1 MTPDAA
7 GLAGLVVEVPDFPR
21 PGIAYQDLT
30 PLLGSAT
37 GLANA
42 VHGLADLAPDGVAA
56 VVAVE
61 ARGFLFG
68 APLAL
73 NLGLGLVP
81 VRKAGKL
88 PRRTVQVDYELEYG
102 TATVAVHADALRPGD
117 RVLLVD
123 DVLATGGTLAAA
135 ADLIRLLGAEV
146 ARVLVVLELGDLGG
160 RERLSRAGLGDV
172 EALITV
178 GPG

>member
-30 PLLGSAT
+30 PLLSSAD
-37 GLANA
+37 GLATA
-42 VHGLADLAPDGVAA
+42 VRGLVDRAADGVAA

-61 ARGFLFG
+61 ARGFFFG

-73 NLGLGLVP
+73 NLGVGLVP
-81 VRKAGKL
+81 IRKAGKL
-88 PRRTVQVDYELEYG
+88 PRRTVEVDYELEYG
-102 TATVAVHADALRPGD
+102 TETVAVHADALRPGD

-135 ADLIRLLGAEV
+135 AELIRRLGAEV
-146 ARVLVVLELGDLGG
+146 TQVLVVLELGDLGG
-160 RERLSRAGLGDV
+160 RGRLSRAGLDDV
-172 EALITV
+172 EALITL
-178 GPG
+178 GQG